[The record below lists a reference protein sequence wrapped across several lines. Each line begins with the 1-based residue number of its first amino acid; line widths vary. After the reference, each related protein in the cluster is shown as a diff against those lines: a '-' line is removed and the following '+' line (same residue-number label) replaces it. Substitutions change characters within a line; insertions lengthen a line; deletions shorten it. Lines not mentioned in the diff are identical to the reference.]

1 MDHDRFGLDGMPIFA
16 KGADADPVTGEL
28 PSSVGSGSFSLE
40 PNTIVFFVLAISFL
54 IFFAFEA
61 RVFG

>member
-1 MDHDRFGLDGMPIFA
+1 MDHDRYGLDGMPIFA

-28 PSSVGSGSFSLE
+28 PSSVGHGLFSLE
-40 PNTIVFFVLAISFL
+40 PNTIVFFVLAIAFL
-54 IFFAFEA
+54 IFFAFEV

>member
-1 MDHDRFGLDGMPIFA
+1 MDHDRYGLDGMPIFA

-28 PSSVGSGSFSLE
+28 PSSVGSGSFSFE
-40 PNTIVFFVLAISFL
+40 PNTIVFCVLALAFL
-54 IFFAFEA
+54 IFIAFEA